1 MTTMKLPKIIL
12 KSKPKYLKIAEGL
25 DLFEVFSRIEREF
38 ENCFILESLGEQ
50 GSLSRYSIVGFDPAH
65 IISARGEVLSFDDQE
80 LKVAN
85 PYFALREIVPQDL
98 ISKFY
103 AGGLIGFM
111 SYESV
116 NYFEPSLKLEEH
128 PEFEAFKFGVYL
140 DGIVLDKVTGE
151 LFYFYYENNRFD
163 VVKRILQGTRK
174 STGLSPVQ
182 NDKKQKKKV
191 SVKFLGDT
199 LDKVGHKKNVE
210 YVLDQIRRGNT
221 FQCEVGFKSEFE
233 IEGDTILI
241 YENLRKINPS
251 PFMYYLKFG
260 TQKIIGASPELLFRL
275 KNGDMETFPLAGTA
289 KRGKNEVEDMTLA
302 RKLLND
308 PKEIAE
314 HNMLVDLHRNDL
326 GKAAK
331 FGTVKVRSLM
341 DIKKFSHVQHISS
354 EISGVIKDGCDMFCA
369 LSCSFPA
376 GTLTGAPKVESMKI
390 INRIEGAP
398 RGPYGGA
405 VGHFG
410 FDGNCIFAISIRSL
424 FVSGKYAYA
433 QTSGGVVLDS
443 DADKEYQEILNKLA
457 AIKKGLEVN

>member
-1 MTTMKLPKIIL
+1 MKLPRIKL
-12 KSKPKYLKIAEGL
+12 DKKPTYLKIAEGL
-25 DLFEVFSRIEREF
+25 QLFEVFSKIEAEF

-50 GSLSRYSIVGFDPAH
+50 NSLSRYSIVGFDPEH
-65 IISARGEVLSFDDQE
+65 IISARGNSLFFDDQE
-80 LKVAN
+80 FDFGN
-85 PYFALREIVPQDL
+85 PLERSSQGRSPYSALREIVPQDL
-98 ISKFY
+98 FSKFY

-111 SYESV
+111 SYEAV

-128 PEFEAFKFGVYL
+128 KDFEAFKFGVYL
-140 DGIVLDKVTGE
+140 DGVVLDKVTGE
-151 LFYFYYENNRFD
+151 LFYFYYEKNRID
-163 VVKRILQGTRK
+163 LVRELIAAGSRVKRGMTVK
-174 STGLSPVQ
+174 
-182 NDKKQKKKV
+182 
-191 SVKFLGDT
+191 VKFAGDT
-199 LDKVGHKKNVE
+199 LDKKEHGENLD
-210 YVLDQIRRGNT
+210 YVLDQIKRGNT

-233 IEGDTILI
+233 ITGDSLLI
-241 YENLRKINPS
+241 YENLRKVNPS

-260 TQKIIGASPELLFRL
+260 DQKIVGASPELLFRL
-275 KNGDMETFPLAGTA
+275 KNGDMETFPLAGTT
-289 KRGKNEVEDMTLA
+289 KRGKTEMEDMELA

-308 PKEIAE
+308 PKEVAE

-326 GKAAK
+326 GRAAK

-390 INRIEGAP
+390 INRIEKGP

-410 FDGNCIFAISIRSL
+410 FDGNCTFAISIRTL
-424 FVSGKYAYA
+424 FISGSKAYV

-443 DADKEYQEILNKLA
+443 EPEKEYQEIVNKLA
-457 AIKKGLEVN
+457 GMKKALEI

>member
-1 MTTMKLPKIIL
+1 MSLPKIVL
-12 KSKPKYLKIAEGL
+12 NKKPTYLKIAEGL
-25 DLFEVFSRIEREF
+25 SLFEVFSKMEREF

-50 GSLSRYSIVGFDPAH
+50 NSLSRYSIVGFDPAH
-65 IISARGEVLSFDDQE
+65 IISARGSSLFFDGQEFEVE
-80 LKVAN
+80 N

-111 SYESV
+111 SYEAV

-128 PEFEAFKFGVYL
+128 KNFEAFKFGVYL
-140 DGIVLDKVTGE
+140 DGVVLDKVTGE
-151 LFYFYYENNRFD
+151 LFYFYYEKNRLD
-163 VVKRILQGTRK
+163 IVEELIKRAQKR
-174 STGLSPVQ
+174 TGSRVEPGMTT
-182 NDKKQKKKV
+182 
-191 SVKFLGDT
+191 VKFLGDT
-199 LDKVGHKKNVE
+199 LDKKGHKKNVE
-210 YVLDQIRRGNT
+210 HVLDQIKRGNT

-233 IEGDTILI
+233 IEGDTLLI
-241 YENLRKINPS
+241 YENLRKVNPS

-260 TQKIIGASPELLFRL
+260 DQKVIGASPELLFRL
-275 KNGDMETFPLAGTA
+275 KSGDMETFPLAGTT
-289 KRGKNEVEDMTLA
+289 KRGKTPEEDQELA
-302 RKLLND
+302 RGLLND

-326 GKAAK
+326 GKVAK

-369 LSCSFPA
+369 LAASFPA

-410 FDGNCIFAISIRSL
+410 FDGNCIFAIAIRTL
-424 FVSGKYAYA
+424 FVKGKYAYA

-443 DADKEYQEILNKLA
+443 EPDKEYQEIVNKLA
-457 AIKKGLEVN
+457 AMKEVLN

>member
-1 MTTMKLPKIIL
+1 MKLPRIKL
-12 KSKPKYLKIAEGL
+12 NRKPTYLKIAEGL
-25 DLFEVFSRIEREF
+25 DLFEVFSKIEEQF
-38 ENCFILESLGEQ
+38 DNCFILESLGEQ
-50 GSLSRYSIVGFDPAH
+50 NSLSRYSIVGFDPAH
-65 IISARGEVLSFDDQE
+65 IISAKGKSLFFDGQE
-80 LKVAN
+80 FKVEN
-85 PYFALREIVPQDL
+85 PYFALRQIVPQDL

-116 NYFEPSLKLEEH
+116 NYFELSLKLEEH
-128 PEFEAFKFGVYL
+128 RLFEAFKFGVYL
-140 DGIVLDKVTGE
+140 DGLVLDKVTGE
-151 LFYFYYENNRFD
+151 LFYFFYEQNRFD
-163 VVKRILQGTRK
+163 VVKRILR
-174 STGLSPVQ
+174 STH
-182 NDKKQKKKV
+182 NDKKKKRKV
-191 SVKFLGDT
+191 LVKFLGDT
-199 LDKVGHKKNVE
+199 LDKAGHKKNVE
-210 YVLDQIRRGNT
+210 YVLEEIKQGNT

-233 IEGDTILI
+233 IGGDTLLI

-260 TQKIIGASPELLFRL
+260 SQKIIGASPELLFRL

-289 KRGKNEVEDMTLA
+289 RRGEDEREDQELA
-302 RKLLND
+302 RQLLNN

-326 GKAAK
+326 GKVAK

-354 EISGVIKDGCDMFCA
+354 EISAVIKDGCDMFCA
-369 LSCSFPA
+369 LAASFPA
-376 GTLTGAPKVESMKI
+376 GTLTGAPKIESMKI
-390 INRIEGAP
+390 INRIENAP

-405 VGHFG
+405 IGHFG
-410 FDGNCIFAISIRSL
+410 FDGNCTFAIAIRSL
-424 FVSGKYAYA
+424 FVSGNYAFA

-443 DADKEYQEILNKLA
+443 DSEKEYQEIVNKLA